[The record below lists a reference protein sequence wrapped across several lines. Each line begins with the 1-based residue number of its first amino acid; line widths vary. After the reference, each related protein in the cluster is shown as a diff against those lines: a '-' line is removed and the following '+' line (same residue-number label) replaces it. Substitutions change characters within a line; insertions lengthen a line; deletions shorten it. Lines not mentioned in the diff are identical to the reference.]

1 MPARNPFKQALAE
14 GRLQLGLWQALASPL
29 TVELCAGA
37 GFDWMLLDGEHGPN
51 DPPSLLA
58 QLQAI
63 GGSRTQAV
71 GRPPIGETWVIK
83 QYLDIGFTTLLI
95 PMVDTPEQAAR
106 IVAACRYPP
115 DGTRGVGSGI
125 VRASG
130 FSRRSDYLQVAND
143 EICVLVQ
150 IETREGLSNL
160 EAIVN
165 TDGVDGVF
173 IGPADLSA
181 ALGHRG
187 KPSHPEV
194 QAEIE
199 RAFRVIDAA
208 GKPAGILMADETL
221 ARRHIEQGFRFVAV
235 GSDVGLMVKATDGL
249 LERYRPSGASA
260 AAGGGVY

>member
-1 MPARNPFKQALAE
+1 MPAHNPFKQALAE

-37 GFDWMLLDGEHGPN
+37 GFDWILLDGEHGPN

-58 QLQAI
+58 QLQAMN
-63 GGSRTQAV
+63 GSGTHAV

-95 PMVDTPEQAAR
+95 PMVDTAEQAAR

-115 DGTRGVGSGI
+115 NGTRGVGSGI

-130 FSRRSDYLQVAND
+130 FNRRSDYLQVADD

-150 IETREGLSNL
+150 IETCEGLSNL
-160 EAIVN
+160 EAIAG
-165 TDGVDGVF
+165 TEGVDGVF

-187 KPSHPEV
+187 APGHPDV
-194 QAEIE
+194 QAAIASAVETIQ
-199 RAFRVIDAA
+199 AI
-208 GKPAGILMADETL
+208 GKPAGILMADETM

-235 GSDVGLMVKATDGL
+235 GTDVGLLVKATNGL
-249 LERYRPSGASA
+249 LERFRATSATPSVVS
-260 AAGGGVY
+260 GVY

>member
-1 MPARNPFKQALAE
+1 MPASNPFKQAIAE
-14 GRLQLGLWQALASPL
+14 QRLQLGLWQALASPL

-37 GFDWMLLDGEHGPN
+37 GFDWLLLDGEHGPN
-51 DPPSLLA
+51 DPPTLLA
-58 QLQAI
+58 QLQAMS
-63 GGSRTQAV
+63 GSTTHPV
-71 GRPPIGETWVIK
+71 GRPPVGETWIIK
-83 QYLDIGFTTLLI
+83 QYLDIGFRTLLI

-115 DGTRGVGSGI
+115 DGARGVGSGI

-130 FSRRSDYLQVAND
+130 FNRRSDYLQVADD

-160 EAIVN
+160 EGIVR
-165 TDGVDGVF
+165 TQGIDGVF

-187 KPSHPEV
+187 APSHPEV
-194 QAEIE
+194 QAEIA
-199 RAFRVIDAA
+199 RALDVIRAA

-221 ARRHIEQGFRFVAV
+221 AQRHIEQGFTFVAI
-235 GSDVGLMVKATDGL
+235 GTDVGLLVKATNGL
-249 LERYRPSGASA
+249 LDRFRPSPPKVISPS
-260 AAGGGVY
+260 VY